1 MVDIYAGFLT
11 LSLRFYVRF
20 IGAMFFQGFGMF
32 KPLTPA
38 TWAKVLTKNLI
49 DLTLEF
55 REVWSSFIGIYR
67 PFNHWKTGDTVDTW
81 WLVESFIVD
90 EYTARYAKVWI
101 CWLLL
106 SNIHRC
112 VFQAITFNHFPADV
126 RDLIHTCIYKNTVH
140 RSMCVSSIIY
150 SIPFC

>member
-55 REVWSSFIGIYR
+55 REV
-67 PFNHWKTGDTVDTW
+67 
-81 WLVESFIVD
+81 
-90 EYTARYAKVWI
+90 
-101 CWLLL
+101 
-106 SNIHRC
+106 
-112 VFQAITFNHFPADV
+112 
-126 RDLIHTCIYKNTVH
+126 
-140 RSMCVSSIIY
+140 
-150 SIPFC
+150 